1 MATPLSD
8 ERLAEIRE
16 RCDKAT
22 QGPWE
27 LEIKGA
33 DAAPLV
39 IVWARYPHREGLHR
53 HFITYTEYGEKPD
66 PDVFQR
72 NSDNY
77 AFIAAA
83 RTDMPD
89 LLAEVE
95 RLRALERDI
104 YAALVAKQQEADRL
118 AGDYVAIRAENQ
130 SLRDHHYD
138 LRTEVARLRARNAEL
153 VAVLRSVEWG
163 AGTWAYDYDGG
174 RMIPTCPRCLGEKN
188 YGHDDDCALD
198 AALRASNE

>member
-66 PDVFQR
+66 PDVLQR

-95 RLRALERDI
+95 RLRA
-104 YAALVAKQQEADRL
+104 
-118 AGDYVAIRAENQ
+118 ENQ
-130 SLRDHHYD
+130 ALEA
-138 LRTEVARLRARNAEL
+138 EVTRLYARNAEL
-153 VAVLRSVEWG
+153 EEQNGRLRAMVDNVVG
-163 AGTWAYDYDGG
+163 QTAGTLMRAQDAERRIAERQGG
-174 RMIPTCPRCLGEKN
+174 HEWRR
-188 YGHDDDCALD
+188 
-198 AALRASNE
+198 R

>member
-66 PDVFQR
+66 PDVLQR

-95 RLRALERDI
+95 RLRARN
-104 YAALVAKQQEADRL
+104 AALE
-118 AGDYVAIRAENQ
+118 G
-130 SLRDHHYD
+130 
-138 LRTEVARLRARNAEL
+138 
-153 VAVLRSVEWG
+153 VLREVEWG
-163 AGTWAYDYDGG
+163 AGTYVYDDDGG
-174 RMIPTCPRCLGEKN
+174 RMIPTCPRCLAEKRE
-188 YGHDDDCALD
+188 GHAPDCALD

>member
-66 PDVFQR
+66 PDVLQR

-83 RTDMPD
+83 RADMPD
-89 LLAEVE
+89 LLDEVE
-95 RLRALERDI
+95 RLRRLEEAVTTMPPDTRYTPQVAGRLLWHWEQGFRHDNHTQMVEWLAGIRRALE
-104 YAALVAKQQEADRL
+104 A
-118 AGDYVAIRAENQ
+118 
-130 SLRDHHYD
+130 S
-138 LRTEVARLRARNAEL
+138 
-153 VAVLRSVEWG
+153 
-163 AGTWAYDYDGG
+163 
-174 RMIPTCPRCLGEKN
+174 
-188 YGHDDDCALD
+188 DDDAT
-198 AALRASNE
+198 E

>member
-1 MATPLSD
+1 MRRPRMTTPLSD

-66 PDVFQR
+66 PDVLQR

-95 RLRALERDI
+95 RLRALVPDLN
-104 YAALVAKQQEADRL
+104 AALVAKQQEGDRL

-130 SLRDHHYD
+130 SLRDHHYSLD
-138 LRTEVARLRARNAEL
+138 ACPECGRLPPDHAL
-153 VAVLRSVEWG
+153 
-163 AGTWAYDYDGG
+163 
-174 RMIPTCPRCLGEKN
+174 
-188 YGHDDDCALD
+188 DCALD
-198 AALRASNE
+198 AALRGAGG